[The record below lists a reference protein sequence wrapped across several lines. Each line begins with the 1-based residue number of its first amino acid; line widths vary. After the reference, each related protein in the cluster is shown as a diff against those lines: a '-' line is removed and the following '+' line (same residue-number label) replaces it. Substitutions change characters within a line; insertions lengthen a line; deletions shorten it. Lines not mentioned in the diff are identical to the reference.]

1 MSNDS
6 SGSSKRPRKTSLPDV
21 DQSSSQH
28 FVKCTHTH
36 THTHTHTNTRRSHT
50 KTKSVTNT
58 GSSLLPPGSWPR
70 TAPRVPSYARAGKH
84 TQNRQTDSNFLKS
97 AWSDCRKHVQSWRFF
112 NLRYHLRNLPK
123 SALKKAMRYLTFLLH
138 KKAMEKS

>member
-1 MSNDS
+1 MY
-6 SGSSKRPRKTSLPDV
+6 
-21 DQSSSQH
+21 
-28 FVKCTHTH
+28 
-36 THTHTHTNTRRSHT
+36 THTNTRRSHT

-138 KKAMEKS
+138 KKPWKSHNDSKTFLQINLNPMLRWLLVCSVENPLNLQQY